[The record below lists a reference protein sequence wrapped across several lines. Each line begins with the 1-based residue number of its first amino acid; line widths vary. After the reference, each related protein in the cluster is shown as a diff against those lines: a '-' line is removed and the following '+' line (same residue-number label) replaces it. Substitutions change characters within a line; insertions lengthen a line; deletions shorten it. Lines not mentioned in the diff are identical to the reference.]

1 MAKATRKPAKPSSKG
16 RVGKSATRRKGKTS
30 AKLETP
36 SLIPQTPANPVGRP
50 RKLNDSEAT
59 LGLIRKLASA
69 QMTKIMA
76 AAVLQVHRETFAA
89 FLDTHKKAADA
100 WDEGLEAGKA
110 NLLLKQWAAADRSI
124 TMQIWLGK
132 QYLGQADKV
141 EEKLSGVGAGGAIH
155 VHLSPAE
162 SAL

>member
-1 MAKATRKPAKPSSKG
+1 MAKAKGKSAKRQGAG
-16 RVGKSATRRKGKTS
+16 RVGKSPKRSR
-30 AKLETP
+30 AKKAPPRETP
-36 SLIPQTPANPVGRP
+36 SLIPQTPTNPVGRP
-50 RKLNDSEAT
+50 PKLTDSEAT
-59 LGLIRKLASA
+59 LALIRKLASA

-76 AAVLQVHRETFAA
+76 AAVLQVHRETFAK

-141 EEKLSGVGAGGAIH
+141 EEKLSGTGAGGAIH